1 MLNLNW
7 DVVWGYS
14 QFYLDGLIVTLKIT
28 LLTIF
33 FATIIG
39 YFIALMRLSSFAP
52 LRAIA
57 FIYVW
62 FFRGIPELLLMFTL
76 YYATPFG
83 IRLSAFVAALTAMS
97 ISSAAFKSEII
108 RSGIMSVNRG
118 QLEAAEAIGM
128 TPVQRALRVTLPQAI
143 RLLIP
148 PYMSNCV
155 IVIKGSAL
163 VSVITVQDLMFQ
175 SQKAFNATF
184 MLMETLGVGG
194 LIYLSVTTMVM
205 LLQYVVERKLKLG
218 TR

>member
-1 MLNLNW
+1 MSNLSW
-7 DVVWGYS
+7 DVVWGYGPY
-14 QFYLDGLIVTLKIT
+14 YLDGLLVTLKIT
-28 LLTIF
+28 FLTIF
-33 FATIIG
+33 FATVIG
-39 YFIALMRLSSFAP
+39 YFIALMRLSSFAV
-52 LRAIA
+52 LRTIA
-57 FIYVW
+57 FLYVW

-108 RSGIMSVNRG
+108 RSGIMSVSRG

-128 TPVQRALRVTLPQAI
+128 TPVQRAFRVTLPQAI

-184 MLMETLGVGG
+184 MLLETLGVGG
-194 LIYLSVTTMVM
+194 LIYLSVTTIVM
-205 LLQYVVERKLKLG
+205 IFQYLVERKLKLG